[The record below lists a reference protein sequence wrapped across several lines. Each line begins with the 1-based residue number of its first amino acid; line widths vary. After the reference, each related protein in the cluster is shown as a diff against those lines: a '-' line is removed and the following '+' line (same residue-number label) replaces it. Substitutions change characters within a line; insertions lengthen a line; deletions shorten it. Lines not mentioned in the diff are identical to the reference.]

1 MSTLLVLPHVACEPT
16 PPMDEPQ
23 DATSAGYDYCSR

>member
-1 MSTLLVLPHVACEPT
+1 MSTLLVLPRVAYEPP

-23 DATSAGYDYCSR
+23 ERYLGGL